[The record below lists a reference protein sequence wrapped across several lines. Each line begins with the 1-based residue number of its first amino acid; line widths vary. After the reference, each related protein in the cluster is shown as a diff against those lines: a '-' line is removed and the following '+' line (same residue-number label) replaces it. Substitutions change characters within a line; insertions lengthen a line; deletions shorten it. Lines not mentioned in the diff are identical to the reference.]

1 MIVSTTPRRISRP
14 RRLPAAALLAAGL
27 FLLPAAFLAAAEAP
41 AKAASLPTDKEV
53 VKLEGFVVTGSN
65 IMRLDME
72 KVVPVTVLNMETIN
86 TRMGFTPVELLT
98 SLPQVT
104 NLPENETRLGSS
116 GARGDNAN
124 VNLRNLGSTATL
136 ILVDGRRMAI
146 NPMTAGLSQAVN
158 VNQLPTQGINHVE
171 VLRDGASAIYGS
183 DAVGGVIN
191 YVMRRDFEGTELIT
205 RFGEP
210 EGPGGSSY
218 QVSLSFGRS
227 FAGGKGHIVATAEYL
242 FREASWLTAK
252 WFSNNSNNTA
262 RAPAP
267 FDALGSAFDA
277 RVNRGYFPTFFLG
290 TATTNNYFRIANGVP
305 GFTTT
310 APTRQA
316 NPEFFLDQNQFGMSN
331 PRTHRTNSFVT
342 LEYALTPTV
351 TAFGDFSYYKS
362 KSAMARQPVP
372 LNAPNTDAVAVMS
385 IDNPF
390 NPYGSKFYDIN
401 GAPGPGGTPR
411 LTGAPRTVGLTA
423 LTVADSGK
431 EYVKT
436 GSDVI
441 RIAAGLKGKLQD
453 NWKWEAAG
461 FYNRVKARDDG
472 FPNIRESLFQKAIQR
487 TDATAF
493 NPWGYTFKVQGGAV
507 VVDQPYTNP
516 QSVLATIQ
524 DTFSRNAQSLLA
536 SGDVRVSG
544 RLLTLWAGDLSVAA
558 GAEYRTEDL
567 KDLRPPFSG
576 DNGGAP
582 AGLGL
587 DPLNND
593 FMLHPARPDVRGN
606 RNVSSLYV
614 ETVIPLAA
622 AKNNIPLV
630 NTFELSGSARYEKYS
645 DFGNTTKPKFGVNW
659 RPVSQIMLRAS
670 YNEGFMAPSLA
681 TLYTSA
687 RWTTTAGAGT
697 IDLYRQPVTVE
708 GAYPIRNFFGGNPNL
723 KPATSKGRTWGV
735 VIDVPKLSGLSL
747 TADYWKIER
756 ANLVGSRSSNQVA
769 VSDAAL
775 LQEYTKSQLA
785 AGKAI
790 TAIDLGSGTANYK
803 GDPDVVRYASTAA
816 DIATFAAYNAR
827 TPNNQQGVVGRLFS
841 DNTPF
846 LNLSTSFDEGWD
858 FGLTYVVPR
867 TRFGNFTINSD
878 WSYLMQTTN
887 SLKVPNLP
895 AIVTDGLDVGG
906 AARWR
911 GTSTISWR
919 KGSWGGSLGAYYA
932 GETTDTG
939 ANTTAA
945 IYESLGRPG
954 YLAKQFTAGAYQ
966 YRYVMAETLS
976 YNASVS
982 YQFGATSR
990 DWLRKTKV
998 RLGIANLT
1006 NLAPPLASGA
1016 FGYNPGTTANLML
1029 GRVWNLE
1036 FTKTF

>member
-1 MIVSTTPRRISRP
+1 M
-14 RRLPAAALLAAGL
+14 LAAGL
-27 FLLPAAFLAAAEAP
+27 FLLPAAFLAAAEGQSA
-41 AKAASLPTDKEV
+41 AKLTTDKEV

-72 KVVPVTVLNMETIN
+72 KVVPVTVLNMEAIN

-124 VNLRNLGSTATL
+124 VNLRNLGATATL

-146 NPMTAGLSQAVN
+146 NPMTASLSQAVN
-158 VNQLPTQGINHVE
+158 INQLPTQGINHVE

-191 YVMRRDFEGTELIT
+191 YVMRRDFDGTELIT

-218 QVSLSFGRS
+218 QASLSFGRS

-267 FDALGSAFDA
+267 FNVLGSAFDA
-277 RVNRGYFPTFFLG
+277 RVNRGYYPTFRIGTSTANNFFRLANGALG
-290 TATTNNYFRIANGVP
+290 FSTATP
-305 GFTTT
+305 GRDTS
-310 APTRQA
+310 
-316 NPEFFLDQNQFGMSN
+316 PEFYLDQNQFGMSN
-331 PRTHRTNSFVT
+331 PRTNRANSFVT
-342 LEYALTPTV
+342 LEYKLTPTV

-362 KSAMARQPVP
+362 KSTMARQPVP

-385 IDNPF
+385 VDNPF

-411 LTGAPRTVGLTA
+411 ITGAPRTVGLTA
-423 LTVADSGK
+423 MTVADLQG
-431 EYVKT
+431 ERVKT

-441 RIAAGLKGKLQD
+441 RVAAGLKGVISS

-461 FYNRVKARDDG
+461 FYNQVKARDDG
-472 FPNIRESLFQKAIQR
+472 YPNVRESLFQKALLR

-493 NPWGYTFKVQGGAV
+493 NPWGYTFKVVGNAV
-507 VVDQPYTNP
+507 VVDQPYKNP
-516 QSVLATIQ
+516 QAVLDTIA
-524 DTFSRNAQSLLA
+524 DTFSRSAQSLLA
-536 SGDVRVSG
+536 SGDVRLSG
-544 RLLTLWAGDLSVAA
+544 RLFTLWAGDVNVAA

-593 FMLHPARPDVRGN
+593 FLLHPARPDVRGD

-614 ETVIPLAA
+614 ETVVPLAA

-630 NTFELSGSARYEKYS
+630 NTFELSASARYENYS

-659 RPVSQIMLRAS
+659 RPVSQVMLRAS

-681 TLYTSA
+681 ALYTSP
-687 RWTTTAGAGT
+687 RWTTTAGAGS
-697 IDLYRQPVTVE
+697 IDLYRNPVTNE
-708 GAYPIRNFFGGNPNL
+708 GAYPIRNYFGGNPSL

-735 VIDVPKLSGLSL
+735 VIDVPKVSGLSL
-747 TADYWKIER
+747 TADYWRIER

-769 VSDAAL
+769 ISDTAL
-775 LQEYTKSQLA
+775 LQAYTKSQLA
-785 AGKAI
+785 AGKAV
-790 TAIDLGSGTANYK
+790 TAIDLGAGTANYK
-803 GDPDVVRYASTAA
+803 GDPDIVRYAPTAT
-816 DIATFAAYNAR
+816 DIATFAAYNVR
-827 TPNNQQGVVGRLFS
+827 NPNNQQAVVGQLYS

-867 TRFGNFTINSD
+867 TRLGNFTINSD
-878 WSYLMQTTN
+878 WSYLMKTTN
-887 SLKVPNLP
+887 SLQVPNLP
-895 AIVTDGLDVGG
+895 PIVTDSLDVGG

-939 ANTTAA
+939 ATTTAA
-945 IYESLGRPG
+945 VYESLGRPS
-954 YLAKQFTAGAYQ
+954 YIAKQFSAGAYQ
-966 YRYVMAETLS
+966 YRYMMAETLS

-982 YQFGATSR
+982 YQFDDSNRA
-990 DWLRKTKV
+990 WLRKTKV

-1006 NLAPPLASGA
+1006 NLAPPLASGQ
-1016 FGYNPGTTANLML
+1016 FGYNPGTTSNLML

-1036 FTKTF
+1036 FTRKF